1 MSQRR
6 ARYPRGGVIA
16 VPRLK
21 RDSAPAAPMGA
32 AALVATFLLLSPG
45 ADAQRSAR
53 QSADLEHGEA
63 VFTQWCAPCH
73 SAGPGMPGTQALEA
87 KYGGAVPAVL
97 TERTDLTPEV
107 IGVFVRNGVTV
118 MPFFRKTEISDDD
131 LAALAAYIV
140 ASGRAN

>member
-6 ARYPRGGVIA
+6 MRSPPGDSSAAGRREHGSASAAVIA
-16 VPRLK
+16 ALI
-21 RDSAPAAPMGA
+21 G
-32 AALVATFLLLSPG
+32 ALVLPYPG
-45 ADAQRSAR
+45 AEAQ
-53 QSADLEHGEA
+53 QSANLERGEA
-63 VFTQWCAPCH
+63 VFTKWCAPCH

-87 KYGGAVPAVL
+87 KYGGSIPAVL

-118 MPFFRKTEISDDD
+118 MPFFRKTEIGDDD

-140 ASGRAN
+140 ATGRSK